1 MNTTIQ
7 IKKRNLRLLDM
18 LKKDLNAESY
28 DAVIEKLLNEKL
40 GLHVDMF
47 GVDKSKIS
55 KFVEKDRL
63 ESEC

>member
-1 MNTTIQ
+1 
-7 IKKRNLRLLDM
+7 M

-40 GLHVDMF
+40 GLHWDMF
-47 GVDKSKIS
+47 GVNKSKIS

-63 ESEC
+63 ESEH